1 MTVAIRF
8 LVKKNLQNTHGETV
22 SVIGEDSWGFVDCIS
37 ESSHVDNL
45 NGIKRLYSSISEV
58 GQIVDEEQYVLR
70 YWETE
75 FEQLRPQKNR
85 SGNRVYTEYD
95 VRVIQTI
102 KHLLRTKRYTID
114 GAKEHLKTLHF
125 DTDIAEAH
133 ENENGVAST
142 STLETELV
150 EAGIT
155 GVHVQP
161 VQQLVEEPVGE
172 PVSVPVTP
180 LHTVTFRR
188 EELMEL
194 RDTLRSVLRLLQTP
208 DTSLIQPSSFT
219 PDTTTTNDSH

>member
-1 MTVAIRF
+1 
-8 LVKKNLQNTHGETV
+8 
-22 SVIGEDSWGFVDCIS
+22 
-37 ESSHVDNL
+37 VDNL

-58 GQIVDEEQYVLR
+58 GHIVDEEQYVLR

-161 VQQLVEEPVGE
+161 VQQPVEEPVGE
-172 PVSVPVTP
+172 PVSVSVPVPAPP

-194 RDTLRSVLRLLQTP
+194 RDTLRSVLRLLQTS
-208 DTSLIQPSSFT
+208 DASLIQPSPFT